1 MTGDERYKLA
11 GFLVPNLKGKT
22 KTKSE
27 TPDCHNF
34 NASPTLFVSRLQ
46 MEYTGLQAE

>member
-11 GFLVPNLKGKT
+11 GFLVPNPRGGK

-27 TPDCHNF
+27 TPDCYNF